1 MAMKSELNN
10 QDNGHVNLIMHH
22 HIKYRYQD
30 QFYIISYHIF
40 DIMPLIY
47 NISCRT
53 KIHLSFSRLNTGYA
67 AYCMQHTVCIVLK
80 NHVTPCLVCLLEVS
94 FFGIQTFWNWILIF
108 SFIESIGGPIIVIW
122 KKRIFFL
129 LIWCLWFRSCFHFH
143 HEHNNE
149 HNQEQNHNKYFRVY

>member
-1 MAMKSELNN
+1 MNLKISREQFHLMMAMKSELNN

-67 AYCMQHTVCIVLK
+67 AYSMHRIEESCDS
-80 NHVTPCLVCLLEVS
+80 VS
-94 FFGIQTFWNWILIF
+94 
-108 SFIESIGGPIIVIW
+108 SVSP
-122 KKRIFFL
+122 
-129 LIWCLWFRSCFHFH
+129 
-143 HEHNNE
+143 
-149 HNQEQNHNKYFRVY
+149 